1 LDVALWPAGQPTHIT
16 QTDHTAT
23 GSAGDG
29 DAPPVPT
36 AWSVAHDDTGITRLV
51 ATLRDLRP
59 LLVVLEA
66 TGGLEAPL
74 VAALATAQVPVVQVN
89 PRQIRDFARATG
101 RLAKTDALDA
111 QVLARFAATVR
122 PSPRPLPDEATRAL
136 EALVLRRR
144 QLLEMLTAEQN
155 RLGAATAS
163 RHPARLHRQLREHIR
178 WLQRQ
183 LGDLDTDLRAAIR
196 STPVW
201 RAQDDLL
208 QSVPGVGPVLS
219 ATLLATV
226 PELGT
231 LDRKQIA
238 ALVGVAPFNRDSGH
252 FRGARSTWG
261 GRAPVR
267 AVLYMSALVAARH
280 NPAIRAL
287 YARLVAT
294 GKPKKVALVACMRK
308 LIVLLN
314 AILRSGTPWNPSSS
328 SLCFSPRL
336 ALDS

>member
-1 LDVALWPAGQPTHIT
+1 LAVGLAPPHKHPPTAPPRGGPPAG
-16 QTDHTAT
+16 
-23 GSAGDG
+23 
-29 DAPPVPT
+29 AP
-36 AWSVAHDDTGITRLV
+36 AWSVAHTDAGMTHLV
-51 ATLRDLRP
+51 TQLRDVRP
-59 LLVVLEA
+59 TLVVLEA

-74 VAALATAQVPVVQVN
+74 VAALASAHLPVVQVN

-101 RLAKTDALDA
+101 CLAKTDALDA

-122 PSPRPLPDEATRAL
+122 PPLRPLPDEATRAL

-155 RLGAATAS
+155 RLGTATAS
-163 RHPARLHRQLREHIR
+163 RQPARLHRQLREHIR

-183 LGDLDTDLRAAIR
+183 LGDLDTDLRATIR
-196 STPVW
+196 TTPVW

-238 ALVGVAPFNRDSGH
+238 ALVGVAPFNRDSGR

-261 GRAPVR
+261 GRAPAR
-267 AVLYMSALVAARH
+267 ATLYMGALVAARH
-280 NPAIRAL
+280 NPTIRAL
-287 YARLVAT
+287 YARLVAA

-314 AILRSGTPWNPSSS
+314 AIIRTSTPWDPSLPA
-328 SLCFSPRL
+328 SLT
-336 ALDS
+336 LDS